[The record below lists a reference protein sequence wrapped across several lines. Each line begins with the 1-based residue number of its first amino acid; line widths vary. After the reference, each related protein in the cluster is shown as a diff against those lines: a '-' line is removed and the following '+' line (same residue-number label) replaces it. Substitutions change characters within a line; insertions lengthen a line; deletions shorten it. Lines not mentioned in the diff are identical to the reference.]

1 MRALVAFFS
10 ASGVTKRVAERLA
23 AVIGA
28 DLREIEP
35 TERYTDADLNWMDRR
50 SRSSLEMKDPACRPA
65 IEDTGDLSSY
75 DLLFVGFPV
84 WWYRE
89 PSVIDTFLESHDLT
103 GKRIVLFATSGGS
116 GIDGA
121 VKNVRSLS
129 SSSNVVGGK
138 RLSARATDA
147 DLARFAAEYL
157 G

>member
-1 MRALVAFFS
+1 MRALVTFFS

-28 DLREIEP
+28 DLCEIEP

-65 IEDTGDLSSY
+65 IEDTGDLAAY

-121 VKNVRSLS
+121 VKNVRTLS
-129 SSSNVVGGK
+129 TFPNVVGGK
-138 RLSARATDA
+138 RLSASETDSA
-147 DLARFAAEYL
+147 LARFAEEYY
-157 G
+157 

>member
-1 MRALVAFFS
+1 MKALVTFFS

-35 TERYTDADLNWMDRR
+35 TERYTDADLNWMDKH
-50 SRSSLEMKDPACRPA
+50 SRSSVEMKDLACRPPIKDA
-65 IEDTGDLSSY
+65 GDLSTY

-89 PSVIDTFLESHDLT
+89 PSVIDTFLERADVA
-103 GKRIVLFATSGGS
+103 GRRIVLFATSGGS

-129 SSSNVVGGK
+129 SSPNVVGGK

-147 DLARFAAEYL
+147 DLARFAEEYY
-157 G
+157 

>member
-1 MRALVAFFS
+1 MRALVTFFS
-10 ASGVTKRVAERLA
+10 ASGVTKLVAERLA

-28 DLREIEP
+28 DLCEIEP

-50 SRSSLEMKDPACRPA
+50 SRSSLEMKDPTCRPA
-65 IEDTGDLSSY
+65 IKDTGDLSAY

-129 SSSNVVGGK
+129 SSPNVVGGK
-138 RLSARATDA
+138 RLSSHETDSA
-147 DLARFAAEYL
+147 LARFAEEYY
-157 G
+157 

>member
-1 MRALVAFFS
+1 MRALVVFFS
-10 ASGVTKRVAERLA
+10 ASGVTKLVAERLA

-50 SRSSLEMKDPACRPA
+50 SRSSLEMKDPTCRPA
-65 IEDTGDLSSY
+65 IEDTGDLSAY

-121 VKNVRSLS
+121 VKNVRTLS
-129 SSSNVVGGK
+129 TSPNVVGGK
-138 RLSARATDA
+138 RLSSHETDA
-147 DLARFAAEYL
+147 ALARFAAEYL
-157 G
+157 D